1 MYRVRHLRLGVARI
15 FSLAVISAVVATMV
29 LSTALLPW
37 PEPALAAIA
46 VQSVELVSVDS
57 SEIQGNNY
65 GRDFSIS
72 ADGRYV
78 AFDSL
83 SNNLVAGDSG
93 TSLDVFVRDRLS
105 GETKM
110 VSLNSDNVQ
119 GDGWSYQPS
128 ISADGRYVAFHS
140 SAGNLAD
147 DDEDGLY
154 DDDTNG
160 LYDVFVR
167 DRQTGETT
175 RESLNSD
182 NAENPYNGSWEA
194 SISADGRYVAF
205 TSGSSSMVPGDT
217 NYSDD
222 IFVRDHWTYT
232 TTRVSVATDNT
243 QGNDRSMWPSISA
256 NGQYVAF
263 VSLADN
269 LIGAGNDNNDRADVF
284 VHDLVMHT
292 TTRVSVADNE
302 AEANNES
309 TWFSINPDGR
319 YVAFASWA
327 NNLVSGDV
335 NGNGDVFV
343 RDLVAGETTR
353 VSVTSGGAEVSGN
366 CVAPSISANGRYVA
380 FRSVAT
386 TLVPGDG
393 NGEEDMFIHDRQTGE
408 TARISTSAGGVE
420 GNDESTTPMNPPGG
434 RYISAS
440 GQYVAFASSA
450 TNLVAGGSTGYQ
462 FFMAQL
468 TVQPDVSQPDIAV
481 TPANHAFTGV
491 ALGGSAQLVF
501 TVHNNGTDNLTIGTV
516 AAANPLAAPFSIV
529 TDGCSGQTIPPDD
542 SRTLTVQFSPT
553 VKGSFSDSFNIPSN
567 DPDTPSATVNL
578 TGATLNTA
586 PTAPVVDVTPNSP
599 TTTADLVCSITT
611 PSTDSDND
619 TITYT
624 YQWYK
629 GGALQAA
636 LTTNTVAAA
645 STAKGE
651 VWKCA
656 VTPNDGTINGSPDE
670 DQVTIQNSAPTA
682 PTVAVTPDSPDTTA
696 DLVCSIAT
704 QSTDADGDSVAYT
717 YQWYKDNVL
726 QSGLTTNTAAAANT
740 AKGEVW
746 KCVVT
751 PGDGTTSGP
760 AAEDQ
765 VTIQNS
771 APTAPV
777 ATVTPETPDGST
789 DLVCSITTQSTDAD
803 GDTITYTY
811 QWYKDGVVQSGL
823 TTDTVGAAE
832 TAKGQ
837 VWKCVV
843 TPSDGTASGS
853 PAEDEATV
861 TGSAGGFPMGAIA
874 GIVIGVLALKSLFC
888 FLLWLRRKKK
898 KKKEEAQPPSQG
910 TPAP

>member
-72 ADGRYV
+72 ADGRFV

-83 SNNLVAGDSG
+83 SSNLVPGDSG
-93 TSLDVFVRDRLS
+93 ASFDVFVRDRLLGATTIAS
-105 GETKM
+105 
-110 VSLNSDNVQ
+110 VNSDNVQ
-119 GDGWSYQPS
+119 CDEWSYQPS

-140 SAGNLAD
+140 SASNLAD
-147 DDEDGLY
+147 DNDDGTY

-160 LYDVFVR
+160 YNDVFLR
-167 DRQTGETT
+167 DLQTGETT
-175 RESLNSD
+175 RESLSSD
-182 NAENPYNGSWEA
+182 NVQGTNGAWEA

-205 TSGSSSMVPGDT
+205 TSNSINLVPGDS
-217 NYSDD
+217 NSDYD
-222 IFVRDHWTYT
+222 VFVRDRQEHT

-243 QGNDRSMWPSISA
+243 QGNGDSQWPSISA

-269 LIGAGNDNNDRADVF
+269 LIGAGNDNNDSADVF

-353 VSVTSGGAEVSGN
+353 ASVTSGGAEVSGN

-393 NGEEDMFIHDRQTGE
+393 NGKEDVFIHDRQTGE

-420 GNDESTTPMNPPGG
+420 GNEESTTPVNPPGG

-481 TPANHAFTGV
+481 TPASHDFGTK
-491 ALGGSAQLVF
+491 ALGSLSNQTF
-501 TVHNNGTDNLTIGTV
+501 TVSNNGTDNLTVGSV
-516 AAANPLAAPFSIV
+516 AVANPLAAPFSIV
-529 TDGCSGQTIPPDD
+529 TDGCSGQTIPPGG
-542 SRTLTVQFSPT
+542 SRTLTVRFSPT
-553 VKGSFSDSFNIPSN
+553 AKSSFSDSFNIPSS
-567 DPDTPSATVNL
+567 DPDTPTVTVSL
-578 TGATLNTA
+578 TGAVLNAA

-599 TTTADLVCSITT
+599 TTTADLVCSIIT

-619 TITYT
+619 TVTYT
-624 YQWYK
+624 YQWHK
-629 GGALQAA
+629 GGVLQAA

-656 VTPNDGTINGSPDE
+656 VTPNDGTVNGSP
-670 DQVTIQNSAPTA
+670 
-682 PTVAVTPDSPDTTA
+682 
-696 DLVCSIAT
+696 
-704 QSTDADGDSVAYT
+704 G
-717 YQWYKDNVL
+717 
-726 QSGLTTNTAAAANT
+726 
-740 AKGEVW
+740 
-746 KCVVT
+746 
-751 PGDGTTSGP
+751 
-760 AAEDQ
+760 EDQ

-777 ATVTPETPDGST
+777 AAVTPESPDGT
-789 DLVCSITTQSTDAD
+789 VDLVCTITTQSTDAD
-803 GDTITYTY
+803 GDTITYSY
-811 QWYKDGVVQSGL
+811 QWYKDGVLQSAL
-823 TTDTVGAAE
+823 TTNTVAAAN
-832 TAKGQ
+832 TADGQ

-843 TPSDGTASGS
+843 TATDGSASGPS
-853 PAEDEATV
+853 VEDHVTV
-861 TGSAGGFPMGAIA
+861 TGSGDGAPADDEPAGGFPAWAIVV
-874 GIVIGVLALKSLFC
+874 IVIVILALKFFFC
-888 FLLWLRRKKK
+888 FFLWLRRKKK
-898 KKKEEAQPPSQG
+898 KEEEDKPAARG
-910 TPAP
+910 TPTP